1 MPSNESESAV
11 KHIMTFER
19 FSSYGSIAP
28 LLLYL
33 PIGLALGLV
42 RCFIFLHACL
52 LFFLLPESFFL
63 KRGILRVML
72 TVIGLPIATQGK
84 PRFDDKSQKIF
95 ISNHITNFDPFIL
108 MLLHPNILAV
118 EFPSHMHPK
127 NMPSKIIEIAAD
139 KDRKDTLK
147 DLKEKLKH
155 CTEPV
160 LFFPERA
167 KTNGTGCLKFSIL
180 PFEVDL
186 PIQPVTIQARRF
198 LFDINISTFTS
209 SALEDLL
216 WCLILPFTL
225 FNIKYLPVTEKKK
238 DESHEEFA
246 SRVQGNMAKSL
257 NLQAYSYSYTD
268 ISQYVKERDR
278 VKANI
283 KEMAAMEK
291 EMEGP
296 LQKNQKAESSI
307 SSELHRMVLQVKDV
321 LPDTPAALIECDL
334 RKTGDVDTTITN
346 ILEKRVAPLSEAAE
360 SSGLSLRS
368 LSEGESFKA
377 HKFETSAKARQL
389 SFAER
394 KQAMLETARLKY
406 RIKHGL

>member
-1 MPSNESESAV
+1 MPSNESDSAV
-11 KHIMTFER
+11 KHIITFER

-84 PRFDDKSQKIF
+84 PHCDDRSKKIF

-108 MLLHPNILAV
+108 TLLHPHILAV
-118 EFPSHMHPK
+118 EFPSHLQRK
-127 NMPSKIIEIAAD
+127 NMAAKILEIPGD
-139 KDRKDTLK
+139 KDHKDTIK
-147 DLKEKLKH
+147 DLREKLND
-155 CTEPV
+155 CAEPF

-167 KTNGTGCLKFSIL
+167 KTNGTGCLKFSLL
-180 PFEVDL
+180 PFEVDV

-198 LFDINISTFTS
+198 LFDINISTFSS

-216 WCLILPFTL
+216 WCLILPFTF

-238 DESHEEFA
+238 DESQEEFA
-246 SRVQGNMAKSL
+246 CRVQGNMAKSL

-268 ISQYVKERDR
+268 ISQYVKERDCA
-278 VKANI
+278 KASV
-283 KEMAAMEK
+283 KEMAVRVKEK
-291 EMEGP
+291 ENVSQND
-296 LQKNQKAESSI
+296 QKVDRTV
-307 SSELHRMVLQVKDV
+307 SSEFQKMILQVKDV
-321 LPDTPAALIECDL
+321 LPDTPEAVIECDL
-334 RKTGDVDTTITN
+334 RKFGNWI
-346 ILEKRVAPLSEAAE
+346 EKKKRN
-360 SSGLSLRS
+360 
-368 LSEGESFKA
+368 
-377 HKFETSAKARQL
+377 
-389 SFAER
+389 
-394 KQAMLETARLKY
+394 LK
-406 RIKHGL
+406 KENM